1 MQSVKNSNRNTGP
14 QEKKL
19 NTYSLAGLGVG
30 GIIGSGFFLGSAI
43 SIRQAGPSV
52 ILSFLLSGLVVS
64 QVLGAI
70 TSISINRP
78 VTGSFKVYAEQFLGK
93 YAGFT
98 MGWVLYISNLL
109 AIGSEAVAAGIFI
122 RFWVPKVSVAVS
134 AFSITVLVILINRL
148 NTNQFSLVESGMAVL
163 KISAL
168 LFFII
173 AAIRFIAANGI
184 AVKSNPFSSLQAFL
198 PNGISGFFQS
208 MLIAVFSYAG
218 ISTVAM
224 ATAKVKKP
232 KKEIPAATILMIA
245 SIILFYVAAM
255 FLIICIVN
263 WKAVNTGISPLVQA
277 LSAIGLGWASAI
289 INAAIFIAAV
299 SVMLGTYFGSV
310 QILLSLSDAG
320 EAPKAFGKA
329 NRKGFFRNAWLLTG
343 LLSLSVVGLSFLLS
357 SKLFNYLISAC
368 SYFSFFSWTI
378 NLIIFL
384 MWLKRRHPQEKFI
397 SPMILGKGGS
407 YMSLAVIAILIF
419 FSLGVEDY
427 RIGFFT
433 AAGLILL
440 ISMCYLFY
448 QKERKHSR

>member
-1 MQSVKNSNRNTGP
+1 M
-14 QEKKL
+14 
-19 NTYSLAGLGVG
+19 
-30 GIIGSGFFLGSAI
+30 
-43 SIRQAGPSV
+43 
-52 ILSFLLSGLVVS
+52 
-64 QVLGAI
+64 
-70 TSISINRP
+70 
-78 VTGSFKVYAEQFLGK
+78 
-93 YAGFT
+93 
-98 MGWVLYISNLL
+98 
-109 AIGSEAVAAGIFI
+109 
-122 RFWVPKVSVAVS
+122 
-134 AFSITVLVILINRL
+134 
-148 NTNQFSLVESGMAVL
+148 
-163 KISAL
+163 
-168 LFFII
+168 
-173 AAIRFIAANGI
+173 
-184 AVKSNPFSSLQAFL
+184 
-198 PNGISGFFQS
+198 
-208 MLIAVFSYAG
+208 
-218 ISTVAM
+218 
-224 ATAKVKKP
+224 
-232 KKEIPAATILMIA
+232 A
-245 SIILFYVAAM
+245 SIILFYAAAM
-255 FLIICIVN
+255 FLIICTVN
-263 WKAVNTGISPLVQA
+263 WRAVNTGISPLVQA

>member
-224 ATAKVKKP
+224 ATAKVKKTGKRNPGRHHSDDGEYHPFLCGCNVPDHLYCELEGCQHRHLPACPGSFRNRSGMGVGNHQRRHFYRGCFRHAWNLFRERTDSAFAFRRRRSPESLWKSKP
-232 KKEIPAATILMIA
+232 KGIFPERLAFDRTA
-245 SIILFYVAAM
+245 VAFRGRSFFFAE
-255 FLIICIVN
+255 FE
-263 WKAVNTGISPLVQA
+263 AVQ
-277 LSAIGLGWASAI
+277 
-289 INAAIFIAAV
+289 
-299 SVMLGTYFGSV
+299 
-310 QILLSLSDAG
+310 LSD
-320 EAPKAFGKA
+320 
-329 NRKGFFRNAWLLTG
+329 FRL
-343 LLSLSVVGLSFLLS
+343 FLLF
-357 SKLFNYLISAC
+357 LFQL
-368 SYFSFFSWTI
+368 
-378 NLIIFL
+378 
-384 MWLKRRHPQEKFI
+384 
-397 SPMILGKGGS
+397 
-407 YMSLAVIAILIF
+407 
-419 FSLGVEDY
+419 DD
-427 RIGFFT
+427 
-433 AAGLILL
+433 
-440 ISMCYLFY
+440 
-448 QKERKHSR
+448 